1 MTLSLYITSK
11 DQLKKVT
18 ILKNSLQILIPGLQ
32 HLAEN
37 IFGNLNYQN
46 LSTHQQINGAGIS
59 AGAANICI
67 NARARTTPARVCSAP
82 PRSAALGWSLSNTQF
97 FFHKTVVKMFPHNR
111 KPNNQDIIL
120 IYGMFYWSQY
130 CMDYDNF
137 SKVKCCYFLVTFL
150 RKRPKIHKNG
160 NDIGLSLLCE
170 CDIEIIAAQVLQ
182 YRESSHKTSSHKTN
196 FSIRRFWLI

>member
-1 MTLSLYITSK
+1 MYLVI
-11 DQLKKVT
+11 
-18 ILKNSLQILIPGLQ
+18 
-32 HLAEN
+32 
-37 IFGNLNYQN
+37 NLRGEETF
-46 LSTHQQINGAGIS
+46 SS
-59 AGAANICI
+59 
-67 NARARTTPARVCSAP
+67 TTPP
-82 PRSAALGWSLSNTQF
+82 LTMYSLIHLDPWWCIRQYMLTPDNVLCIEFLTCEKSNTQF
-97 FFHKTVVKMFPHNR
+97 FFHKTVKKMFPHNR

-130 CMDYDNF
+130 CKDYDNF

-182 YRESSHKTSSHKTN
+182 YRESSHKTSSHRTN

>member
-1 MTLSLYITSK
+1 MNVFGDKS
-11 DQLKKVT
+11 Q
-18 ILKNSLQILIPGLQ
+18 GWG
-32 HLAEN
+32 N
-37 IFGNLNYQN
+37 IFQYNSTPDDVFIDTSWPLMMYQ
-46 LSTHQQINGAGIS
+46 TIHADPWQCIVYWIPHVWEIQYT
-59 AGAANICI
+59 IC
-67 NARARTTPARVCSAP
+67 
-82 PRSAALGWSLSNTQF
+82 
-97 FFHKTVVKMFPHNR
+97 FPHNR

-130 CMDYDNF
+130 CKDYDNF

>member
-1 MTLSLYITSK
+1 MRKHFPVQLHPWRCIHWYILTPDDVS
-11 DQLKKVT
+11 DNTCWPLTMYCV
-18 ILKNSLQILIPGLQ
+18 LNS
-32 HLAEN
+32 
-37 IFGNLNYQN
+37 
-46 LSTHQQINGAGIS
+46 S
-59 AGAANICI
+59 
-67 NARARTTPARVCSAP
+67 RVRNP
-82 PRSAALGWSLSNTQF
+82 IHNF
-97 FFHKTVVKMFPHNR
+97 FFHKTVEKMFPHNQ

-130 CMDYDNF
+130 CKDYDNF

-182 YRESSHKTSSHKTN
+182 YRESSHKTN